1 MGSPKAPGKKQRPR
15 KAAGRSPLFKWIVAA
30 GVVGLVAYGV
40 SQMSNIAYG
49 EAEIKVIDFSG
60 LDAKQRRTA
69 LEAANAARCTCGCGM
84 TLAQCVA
91 TDSTCPVREDN
102 IAQIRR
108 IVDQTSR
115 SSR

>member
-1 MGSPKAPGKKQRPR
+1 MIGAIG
-15 KAAGRSPLFKWIVAA
+15 
-30 GVVGLVAYGV
+30 YGV

-49 EAEIKVIDFSG
+49 DAEIKVIDFSG
-60 LDAKQRRTA
+60 LDTTQKRAA

-102 IAQIRR
+102 IAQIRK
-108 IVDQTSR
+108 IVDQASR
-115 SSR
+115 SPKS